1 MLPFH
6 SVKQRLSPWTNHSR
20 RSFSRILFT
29 PINRSIHSTIS
40 PWQENVRDNLEH
52 QHDPASI
59 TVNATELEKFN
70 NLSHEWW
77 SPNGSLGL
85 LHRMNGFRIPYI
97 KKQLLKTQKQSQDE
111 NAQIYPLRGFKILD
125 IGCGGGILSEPL
137 ARLGATVIGADASSQ
152 GIEVAKLHAKKDPAL
167 FIGPGSLDYRCTTI
181 EQLLKENEPKFDL
194 VCAMEIIEH
203 VDDSTKFIKACSGL
217 VKPDGGQLIL
227 STISR
232 TPLSY
237 LLTILIAENFLRIVP
252 EKTHDYLKYIM
263 PEELKDTIEN
273 DYNSFLHEDDDLQV
287 TEISVKGNDPKKD
300 ALRVTDITGVW
311 YNLATEEWV
320 EFDEKN
326 HFRLSVNYFMTAEKF
341 KH

>member
-1 MLPFH
+1 FT
-6 SVKQRLSPWTNHSR
+6 KRRLSVWINCSLPSY
-20 RSFSRILFT
+20 SRILFI
-29 PINRSIHSTIS
+29 PNNRSIHSTTLL
-40 PWQENVRDNLEH
+40 WQENIQDSSER
-52 QHDPASI
+52 QHKNFSS

-70 NLSHEWW
+70 NLSNEWW
-77 SPNGSLGL
+77 SSNGSLKL

-97 KKQLLKTQKQSQDE
+97 KNQLLKTQKPNQDE
-111 NAQIYPLRGFKILD
+111 NSHIYPLRGFKILD

-167 FIGPGSLDYRCTTI
+167 FIGPGSLDYRCTTV
-181 EQLLKENEPKFDL
+181 EQLLKEENESRFDL

-203 VDDSTKFIKACSGL
+203 VDDSKEFIKACAGL
-217 VKPDGGQLIL
+217 VKPDGGQLIV

-232 TPLSY
+232 TPISY

-263 PEELKDTIEN
+263 PEELQDTIES
-273 DYNSFLHEDDDLQV
+273 DYNSYMHDDDDGLRV
-287 TEISVKGNDPKKD
+287 TGISFKGNDPKKD
-300 ALRVTDITGVW
+300 VLRVTDITGVW
-311 YNLATEEWV
+311 YNLATKEWV

-326 HFRLSVNYFMTAEKF
+326 HLRFSVNYFMTAEKF